1 MKLKYYEI
9 VDYPKKGINSGRFSG
24 KSPGRVASKVFSKLA
39 KYSNF
44 SNADNKKIIVF
55 SIKEKKKGNLKEKK
69 YVGTRIA
76 LVKPNIVTLRNG
88 KEIIYRYMNVV
99 TSYNKYFEKN

>member
-1 MKLKYYEI
+1 MYFQLRKKKNLGSSLSPLI
-9 VDYPKKGINSGRFSG
+9 FQDYLFLINSNN
-24 KSPGRVASKVFSKLA
+24 L
-39 KYSNF
+39 
-44 SNADNKKIIVF
+44 IVGF